1 MIVMRGRLT
10 PDPFFF
16 LCPLVLSTNAKL
28 VCPKPFTPSQ
38 VYLHKI
44 KNISPIVLLNIY
56 RQICLW
62 INHELQKPGYLPRFS
77 LSTFA
82 ISSLLPGQVDIGHWT
97 IGQRWILQLKYRAA
111 ETICVIAMAYLVF
124 NWCDFIKNLAFQ
136 KFCIRHHSI
145 LVPGT
150 LGSRKV

>member
-1 MIVMRGRLT
+1 MKVRWRRLT

-38 VYLHKI
+38 VYLKRLRITHQFFFRYLQTNLFVDKSRTTKARLPAQI
-44 KNISPIVLLNIY
+44 FPLYFCNLKSSPWTLDIRQLDNGEFYNYITGRRDNVCDCNGLL
-56 RQICLW
+56 R
-62 INHELQKPGYLPRFS
+62 
-77 LSTFA
+77 
-82 ISSLLPGQVDIGHWT
+82 
-97 IGQRWILQLKYRAA
+97 
-111 ETICVIAMAYLVF
+111 LVF